1 MRGRLAIGAGA
12 ALLCLAFFSGT
23 FAQDQKPGPAGD
35 QKPGTFVSP
44 INGKNERPNEAGR
57 FAKLVKLFETREA
70 ARCDPKR
77 KGYFGAWIA
86 YRDAE
91 FEYVRDFSPHY
102 DPNVPEYPDDEN
114 NAGPSEEDMATAAD
128 ARKLEE
134 AVKRAAKPQKCPN
147 GPGSAQ
153 YTSPFGENK
162 PLGCDEARDF
172 VALVALDKKRKKAAD
187 AVEEVETLPD
197 DDKDV
202 VARKKSY
209 DEANAAYE
217 KAVGQFIRDWS
228 NNVYMG
234 DPQKN
239 EQSAKT
245 WQDDKNKVEAFLDM
259 LWDKEPAV
267 GSCPKTATP
276 PADKKKP
283 KHRRLKKHGRTED
296 DPLYMENYSSPGG
309 RNAGA
314 HGNGG
319 DAGMPEAPPP
329 AGDEDRVAPTDRNL
343 PGPPSSIGPQ

>member
-12 ALLCLAFFSGT
+12 ALLCLAFFAGA
-23 FAQDQKPGPAGD
+23 FAQDQKAGPAGD
-35 QKPGTFVSP
+35 QKPSTFVSP
-44 INGKNERPNEAGR
+44 INGKNARPNEAER
-57 FAKLVKLFETREA
+57 FAKLVKLRETREA

-77 KGYFGAWIA
+77 KGYFGAWLA

-91 FEYVRDFSPHY
+91 FEYVRDFSPHW

-128 ARKLEE
+128 ARLLEE

-153 YTSPFGENK
+153 YTSPFGEK
-162 PLGCDEARDF
+162 KQLGCDEAKDF
-172 VALVALDKKRKKAAD
+172 VALVALDKKRKKAED
-187 AVEEVETLPD
+187 AVESLSD
-197 DDKDV
+197 DDKD
-202 VARKKSY
+202 AAAKKKSY

-217 KAVGQFIRDWS
+217 KAIGQFIRDWS
-228 NNVYMG
+228 NNVYAG

-239 EQSAKT
+239 EKSAKT

-276 PADKKKP
+276 PADNKKKP
-283 KHRRLKKHGRTED
+283 KHRRPKKRGRSED
-296 DPLYMENYSSPGG
+296 DPLYLENYSAPGG
-309 RNAGA
+309 GNASTR
-314 HGNGG
+314 GNGG
-319 DAGMPEAPPP
+319 NASMPEGPPP
-329 AGDEDRVAPTDRNL
+329 SGDEDRAPPTDRNL
-343 PGPPSSIGPQ
+343 PGPPNSIAPP